1 MWALPPG
8 QTLTSPFSAIDS
20 TDVQGGKPSVALRS
34 VLCCSLVLIPSSIL
48 QVGKLRDEK
57 KALQSDIAELMAVR
71 PLPVQ
76 DLAQSC

>member
-8 QTLTSPFSAIDS
+8 QMLTSTFSAIDS
-20 TDVQGGKPSVALRS
+20 TNVQGGKPYVALCS
-34 VLCCSLVLIPSSIL
+34 VLCCSLMLIPSAIL